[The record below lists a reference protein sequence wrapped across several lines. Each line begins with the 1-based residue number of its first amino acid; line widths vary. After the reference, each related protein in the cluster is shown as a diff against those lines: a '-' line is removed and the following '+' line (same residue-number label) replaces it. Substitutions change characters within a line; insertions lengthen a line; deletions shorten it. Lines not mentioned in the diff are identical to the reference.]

1 MWIRM
6 ATGWNSERSERAA
19 EVAVWFL
26 VPALAPLI
34 SGFPFFPQHAGNPRI
49 VSDVTDLPS

>member
-1 MWIRM
+1 M